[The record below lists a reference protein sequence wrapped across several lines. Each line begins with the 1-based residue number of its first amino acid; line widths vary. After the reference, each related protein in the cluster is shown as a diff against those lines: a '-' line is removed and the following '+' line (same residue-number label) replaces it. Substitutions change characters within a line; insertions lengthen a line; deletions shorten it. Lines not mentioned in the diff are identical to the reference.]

1 MRASVTLGEIREF
14 SISVGRLK
22 LSSALM
28 GLNSA
33 PSVAMHLWAGQEWGP
48 PLSEIG
54 NHAAVTG
61 KSKGQGREVQQAAW
75 LQQSAKALP

>member
-14 SISVGRLK
+14 SVSVGGLK

-33 PSVAMHLWAGQEWGP
+33 PLVAMQVWTGQEWGP
-48 PLSEIG
+48 SLSEIG
-54 NHAAVTG
+54 NHAAGTG
-61 KSKGQGREVQQAAW
+61 QNKGQEREVQQAAW
-75 LQQSAKALP
+75 LQQSAKALA